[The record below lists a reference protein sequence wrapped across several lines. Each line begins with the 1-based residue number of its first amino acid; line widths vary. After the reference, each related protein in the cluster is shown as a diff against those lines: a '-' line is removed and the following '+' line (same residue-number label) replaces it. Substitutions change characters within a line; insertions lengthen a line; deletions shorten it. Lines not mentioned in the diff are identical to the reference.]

1 MYRGSAGSLKAVHR
15 ALREVEKREKYGNRK
30 VVTEDGTFD
39 SEKEYRRWRELK
51 LMERAGEIHSLQR
64 QVPFVVIP
72 AQRDDRGKLVEREVR
87 YIADFTYREKCDN
100 RLVVE
105 DTKSSATK
113 TREYVLKRKLLL
125 YRYGLRIKEVM

>member
-1 MYRGSAGSLKAVHR
+1 MPFGLPKS
-15 ALREVEKREKYGNRK
+15 KYGNRK

-51 LMERAGEIHSLQR
+51 MMERAGEIHSLQR
-64 QVPFVVIP
+64 QVPYVLIP
-72 AQRDDRGKLVEREVR
+72 AQKDENGKVIEREVR
-87 YIADFTYREKCDN
+87 YVADFVYREKPN

-113 TREYVLKRKLLL
+113 TKEYVIKRKLLL
-125 YRYGLRIKEVM
+125 YRLGIRIREV